1 MRKWQVGYDN
11 DEGIQSGSYWFY
23 YKMGFRSLDSAVGS
37 LAVKEWQKIRQDKKY
52 RSSVRTL
59 KKLAES
65 DLHISP
71 GRETD
76 APFREL
82 SVIKLGFAVTKLVAE
97 RFDGDRQAAQC
108 WATEYIGRILE
119 IDLKGWTD
127 IEKLQFERFA
137 PLLALIKDLSSWSK
151 IDKDDLISTIRAKGT
166 TKEIVYVHKLQKQ
179 RRFESALRM
188 IESTVPVPSEKKK

>member
-1 MRKWQVGYDN
+1 MSRLSWISN
-11 DEGIQSGSYWFY
+11 I
-23 YKMGFRSLDSAVGS
+23 SANETWTGTDQ
-37 LAVKEWQKIRQDKKY
+37 L
-52 RSSVRTL
+52 RTVNL
-59 KKLAES
+59 
-65 DLHISP
+65 
-71 GRETD
+71 
-76 APFREL
+76 
-82 SVIKLGFAVTKLVAE
+82 
-97 RFDGDRQAAQC
+97 DGDRQAAQC